1 MKDYQTSIITI
12 IIWIGFRQGAHEY
25 ELQYKIIQNTSMQ
38 FLCQFVH
45 TVEIALDPF
54 LVYINSFP
62 LD

>member
-1 MKDYQTSIITI
+1 MKDYQTSINS

-25 ELQYKIIQNTSMQ
+25 ELQFIQNTSMHVPVCS
-38 FLCQFVH
+38 L